1 MSFRSAVDQ
10 LLTIVGVVL
19 IVVPVALYSES
30 WTPLIVVLVGIAM
43 IGFGVWRLGIRM
55 FSDRRTY
62 VGLRSEV
69 DHFIK
74 LVRRL
79 NTHAL
84 GGETKMVDEI
94 RGQMKD
100 SVDRM
105 VSHAGRPTD
114 TS

>member
-1 MSFRSAVDQ
+1 VDQ
-10 LLTIVGVVL
+10 LLTIVGVIL
-19 IVVPVALYSES
+19 IVVPVALYTES
-30 WTPLIVVLVGIAM
+30 WTPLIVVFIGIAM
-43 IGFGVWRLGIRM
+43 IGLGVWRLGTRI

-79 NTHAL
+79 NAHAL
-84 GGETKMVDEI
+84 SGETKMVDEI
-94 RGQMKD
+94 RGQMSD

-105 VSHAGRPTD
+105 VSHAGRSTD
-114 TS
+114 SS

>member
-1 MSFRSAVDQ
+1 MSFRSALDQ
-10 LLTIVGVVL
+10 LLTIVGVIL
-19 IVVPVALYSES
+19 IVVPLALTSES
-30 WTPLIVVLVGIAM
+30 WTPLIIVFVGIAM
-43 IGFGVWRLGIRM
+43 IALGVWRLGTRI
-55 FSDRRTY
+55 FSKRRVY

-74 LVRRL
+74 LVRGL

-84 GGETKMVDEI
+84 SGETKMVDEI

-105 VSHAGRPTD
+105 VTHAGRSTG
-114 TS
+114 SS

>member
-10 LLTIVGVVL
+10 LLTIVGVIL
-19 IVVPVALYSES
+19 IVVPVALYAES
-30 WTPLIVVLVGIAM
+30 WTPLIVVFIGIAM
-43 IGFGVWRLGIRM
+43 IGLGVWRLGTRM
-55 FSDRRTY
+55 FSDRRVY

-69 DHFIK
+69 EHFIK
-74 LVRRL
+74 LVRRV

-84 GGETKMVDEI
+84 DGETKMVGEI

-105 VSHAGRPTD
+105 VSLAGRSTR
-114 TS
+114 SL

>member
-10 LLTIVGVVL
+10 LLTIVGVIL
-19 IVVPVALYSES
+19 IVVPVALFSES
-30 WTPLIVVLVGIAM
+30 WTPLIIVFIGIAM
-43 IGFGVWRLGIRM
+43 IALGVWRLGTRM

-84 GGETKMVDEI
+84 DDETKMVDEI

-100 SVDRM
+100 SVGRM
-105 VSHAGRPTD
+105 VSLAGRSTEH
-114 TS
+114 S